1 MRVLRV
7 NEQWIGMLEHGEV
20 AGLIKKTD
28 KSLALRVVHFE
39 ADPDYKDRDEKLVEK
54 GFKFLL
60 IEKKKD
66 KGLGLD
72 IETEMEVSEGGPRWN
87 HTVRSVTRGSAAD
100 KAGFSP
106 GQLLVKLNGF
116 DLLGR
121 DKKEFTS
128 IARNFLSEP
137 QISFIVAIPDFER
150 RESSSSEES
159 EPPSK
164 RGKRV
169 SEGRYSLDEIQANGD
184 HATEEDISKV
194 AVDGASSQ
202 VQSAEA
208 PVPSPRAA
216 ANLPKA
222 RLLRLVKAS
231 TGSYGISVASDQDI
245 GLHYVTLVT
254 KNQPGALAGLLVDDC
269 IWEINGKPVTK
280 ADSVRDCMRE
290 QPRHVVLLVTTK
302 AEAKWFQDAGSRPDE
317 FHAEKWASRYGQS
330 GVPRELTIFTDQEKM
345 GFAFKSAATDT
356 ENNFGEHFITSVTQG
371 TRC

>member
-7 NEQWIGMLEHGEV
+7 NEQWLGELEHGEV
-20 AGLIKKTD
+20 ASLIKKTD

-39 ADPDYKDRDEKLVEK
+39 ADPDFKERDEKLVEK

-72 IETEMEVSEGGPRWN
+72 IETEMEVSEDGPRWN
-87 HTVRSVTRGSAAD
+87 HTIRSVSRGSAAD

-137 QISFIVAIPDFER
+137 QISFIVAIPNFER

-169 SEGRYSLDEIQANGD
+169 SEGRYSLDQIQTNEEHAAEEEIP
-184 HATEEDISKV
+184 KV
-194 AVDGASSQ
+194 VDGLQQ

-208 PVPSPRAA
+208 PVQLPRAA

-231 TGSYGISVASDQDI
+231 TGSYGISVATDPDI
-245 GLHYVTLVT
+245 GLHFVTLVA

-269 IWEINGKPVTK
+269 IWEINGKPVSK
-280 ADSVRDCMRE
+280 ADSVKECMRE
-290 QPRHVVLLVTTK
+290 HPRHVILLVTTK
-302 AEAKWFQDAGSRPDE
+302 AEAKWFQDAESRPDE
-317 FHAEKWASRYGQS
+317 FLAEKWASRYGKS
-330 GVPRELTIFTDQEKM
+330 GVPREITIFADQEKM